1 MLSTKCEQWG
11 LQAPNKNNNN
21 NTQSHKST
29 GFQIQNGPRSENRRL
44 VVHIVFLLRF
54 LLTGTGTFGRV
65 VLVQDRKTK
74 GYFALKSMKIVDL
87 IRLKQQQHVHN
98 EKEVLM
104 EVHHPFIVKL

>member
-1 MLSTKCEQWG
+1 MIIIRRE
-11 LQAPNKNNNN
+11 
-21 NTQSHKST
+21 SHKNPKWQPDPET
-29 GFQIQNGPRSENRRL
+29 LPRCS
-44 VVHIVFLLRF
+44 LLF
-54 LLTGTGTFGRV
+54 PPTGTGTFGRV

-104 EVHHPFIVKL
+104 DVTHPFIVKL

>member
-1 MLSTKCEQWG
+1 MIIIRRE
-11 LQAPNKNNNN
+11 
-21 NTQSHKST
+21 SHKNPKWRPESLP
-29 GFQIQNGPRSENRRL
+29 FPP
-44 VVHIVFLLRF
+44 
-54 LLTGTGTFGRV
+54 TGTGTFGRV

-104 EVHHPFIVKL
+104 EVTHPFIVKL